1 MLAGS
6 PKGGGSWREM
16 SHPGTV
22 GTTSPQCAFQLMP
35 DPILIEIFQRLAV
48 ALGIGFLVGVERGWK
63 HRDAPD
69 GTRAAGLRTHALIGL
84 LGGVAGALLPAVGHV
99 GFAAITLAFAG
110 AFVTFKVRE
119 SQQDQDLSVTGTMA
133 GLLVFALGVYAMWG
147 DLRIAAAGGVAIV
160 GLLAFKHAL
169 HGWLDKITWKELRSA
184 LLILAA
190 TAIALPLLPDR
201 AVDPWS
207 AINPRELWLLTIL
220 VAGASFAG
228 YIAVR
233 VLGSDVGVLA
243 GAAAGALVSSTVVTA
258 ELGRRVRTGETHV
271 MVGAAAAAI
280 AAAIS
285 IGRVIVLLAITA
297 MPIVPEAAPALAAA
311 VLIFAGGA
319 FAMRYFDKEN
329 DGADSSAKLRSPL
342 DLVSVGQ
349 FALFLGAVIIVG
361 RIVADQFGQ
370 AGLLP
375 FAATAGLADVD
386 AVTLATSS
394 LVRGGLA
401 PALGAHAVMVAVLMN
416 TLAKG
421 VIALVTGGWRY
432 AALYFGAALAAT
444 VAAATVWFVVTPL
457 LQPIFSQG
465 ASLAPRLF
473 S

>member
-1 MLAGS
+1 
-6 PKGGGSWREM
+6 M
-16 SHPGTV
+16 SHLGTV
-22 GTTSPQCAFQLMP
+22 GTTSPARASHLMP
-35 DPILIEIFQRLAV
+35 DPALLEIFQRLAV
-48 ALGIGFLVGVERGWK
+48 ALGIGFLVGVERGWR
-63 HRDAPD
+63 HRDAPE
-69 GTRAAGLRTHALIGL
+69 GSRAAGLRTHALIGL
-84 LGGVAGALLPAVGHV
+84 MGGVTGALLPAIGQV
-99 GFAAITLAFAG
+99 GFAALALAFAG

-119 SQQDQDLSVTGTMA
+119 SQRDNDLSVTGTIA
-133 GLLVFALGVYAMWG
+133 GLLVYALGVYAMWG
-147 DLRIAAAGGVAIV
+147 DLRVAAAVGVALV
-160 GLLAFKHAL
+160 ALLAFKQAL
-169 HGWLDKITWKELRSA
+169 HTWLDKITWKELRSA

-201 AVDPWS
+201 AIDPWG

-258 ELGRRVRTGETHV
+258 ELGRRVRAGETHV
-271 MVGAAAAAI
+271 MVGGAAAAI

-285 IGRVIVLLAITA
+285 VSRVIVLLAITA
-297 MPIVPEAAPALAAA
+297 MPIVPEAAPALVAA
-311 VLIFAGGA
+311 VLIFAGAA
-319 FAMRYFDKEN
+319 FAMRYFDREN
-329 DGADSSAKLRSPL
+329 DSADSAAKLRSPL
-342 DLVSVGQ
+342 DLASVGQ

-394 LVRGGLA
+394 LVRGGLE
-401 PALGAHAVMVAVLMN
+401 PAIGAHAVMVAVLMN

-421 VIALVTGGWRY
+421 AIALVTGGWRY
-432 AALYFGAALAAT
+432 AGLYLGAAIAAT
-444 VAAATVWFVVTPL
+444 AAAATVWFVVTPL

-465 ASLAPRLF
+465 ASLAPRLIG
-473 S
+473 